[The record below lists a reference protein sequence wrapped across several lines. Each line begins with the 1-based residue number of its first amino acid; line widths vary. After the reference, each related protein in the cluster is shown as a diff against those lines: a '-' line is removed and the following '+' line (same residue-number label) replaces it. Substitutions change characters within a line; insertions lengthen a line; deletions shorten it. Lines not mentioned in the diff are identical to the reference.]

1 MSGDEGTEDNTKTK
15 ILLRH
20 SSAKTKLKQAFY
32 WFTQHVTVQV
42 LGDKQEAYFEI
53 SLMWPITRLMADL
66 RQCVSLCVTAV
77 VAFLGGHF
85 HFDFTVIYS

>member
-1 MSGDEGTEDNTKTK
+1 MRGDEGTEDNTKTK

-20 SSAKTKLKQAFY
+20 SSAKTKLKQAFH